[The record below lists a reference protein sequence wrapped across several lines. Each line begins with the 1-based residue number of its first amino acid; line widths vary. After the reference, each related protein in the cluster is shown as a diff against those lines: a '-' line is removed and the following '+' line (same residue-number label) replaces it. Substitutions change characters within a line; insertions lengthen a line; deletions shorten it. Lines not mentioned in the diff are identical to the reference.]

1 MAKIHTLKKNGES
14 IYPMTHI
21 KGVVDDNGN
30 TMDVLLAEAEK
41 RALRKLYI
49 AAGALYN
56 DTDEVIKRTAF
67 WGEEVDHLPKHYYLN
82 GLGDITEEQML
93 EIYKYKDY
101 MTMYISVDGIN
112 RFFQNGLTCRTLFPY
127 NAGSARFSYRI
138 SIKDNCLF
146 SGNNFE
152 VIKWNNT
159 GTWSNN
165 VYRIGLLFHNTQNLR
180 IIDKFVPANDERFY
194 FCYALKEARVDKL
207 QYNLSFEDS
216 PKISKE
222 SILFAINNF
231 VVPTTAASTATN
243 KYIKLHK
250 NSYPILS
257 VDEDILSAI
266 NAKNEEL
273 SPMNWSLSLVSA

>member
-1 MAKIHTLKKNGES
+1 MAQIQTLKKGGKT
-14 IYPMTHI
+14 IYPQTHV
-21 KGVVDDNGN
+21 KAVVDDNGN
-30 TMDVLLAEAEK
+30 TMDVLLAEAEE
-41 RALRKLYI
+41 RVLRKLYI
-49 AAGALYN
+49 AAGAEYN
-56 DTDEVIKRTAF
+56 DTDQIIKKTAF

-82 GLGDITEEQML
+82 GLGDITEEQMI

-101 MTMYISVDGIN
+101 MTMYIGISGMD

-127 NAGSARFSYRI
+127 NAGRDRFSYKI
-138 SIKDNCLF
+138 SMKDNSLF
-146 SGNNFE
+146 SGANFE
-152 VIKWNNT
+152 VLKWNKT
-159 GTWSNN
+159 DTWSNN
-165 VYRIGLLFHNTQNLR
+165 VYGRGLLHNTTNLR
-180 IIDKFVPANDERFY
+180 IFDKYVPTGDVTFY

-207 QYNLSFEDS
+207 QYNLSFEHS
-216 PKISKE
+216 SKISKE

-250 NSYPILS
+250 NSYSILS

-273 SPMNWSLSLVSA
+273 SPKNWSLSLVSA